1 MKSLLDGG
9 KEESSAQP
17 LFPFFLRG
25 NAQMSQKHRITTTL
39 IQFMIVLIATGL
51 LRAALPQQG
60 EQPAQPHS
68 VWDGV
73 YTAEQAKRGE
83 PLYDRG
89 CSTCHGEKLAGHE
102 DAPPLAGQD
111 FLESWNGLTVGKLFD
126 KIRLTM
132 PKGEPGEVGVQKKAD
147 ILAFIL
153 SVNKFPAGKTELQ
166 KSEALKDIRFEA
178 VKPISEIPSVAR
190 DPYRL
195 KDLKAH
201 IDPSLRFGIS
211 EKRLLRQLGQSCQAA
226 ERSSAQLPTA
236 ESSADSTAPVC
247 RRSRAPN

>member
-1 MKSLLDGG
+1 MT
-9 KEESSAQP
+9 
-17 LFPFFLRG
+17 
-25 NAQMSQKHRITTTL
+25 QKHRIATGL
-39 IQFMIVLIATGL
+39 IQFMIGLIATGL
-51 LRAALPQQG
+51 LCAALPQQG
-60 EQPAQPHS
+60 EQAGQPHS

-83 PLYDRG
+83 PLYDRE

-132 PKGEPGEVGVQKKAD
+132 PKGEPGEVGVQQKAD

-166 KSEALKDIRFEA
+166 KSDALKDIRFEA
-178 VKPISEIPSVAR
+178 AKPES
-190 DPYRL
+190 
-195 KDLKAH
+195 KAE
-201 IDPSLRFGIS
+201 GN
-211 EKRLLRQLGQSCQAA
+211 K
-226 ERSSAQLPTA
+226 
-236 ESSADSTAPVC
+236 
-247 RRSRAPN
+247 

>member
-1 MKSLLDGG
+1 MI
-9 KEESSAQP
+9 
-17 LFPFFLRG
+17 
-25 NAQMSQKHRITTTL
+25 QKHRIAT
-39 IQFMIVLIATGL
+39 VLIHLMIGL
-51 LRAALPQQG
+51 MAAGMFSAALPQQG

-83 PLYDRG
+83 PLYDRE

-132 PKGEPGEVGVQKKAD
+132 PKGEPGEVGVQQKAD

-178 VKPISEIPSVAR
+178 VKPISEIPSGAR

-247 RRSRAPN
+247 YRSRAPNGEGPDWL